1 MMFSVINVRCK
12 IALDAVILGFVPV
25 LFNFIFMIVVIH
37 ISDKFSYAIDTP
49 VKVP

>member
-1 MMFSVINVRCK
+1 M
-12 IALDAVILGFVPV
+12 

>member
-1 MMFSVINVRCK
+1 MFSVIKIRCK
-12 IALDAVILGFVPV
+12 IALDAFILGFVPV

-37 ISDKFSYAIDTP
+37 ISDKLSYAIDTP